1 MAKIRALGTAIT
13 FNAQTVGSIS
23 SISEVAPDSDE
34 LDVTTLDSTGGYR
47 EFLQGFKDGGEC
59 TLTGFY
65 DSGDAGQAAIITG
78 YGTGDIDATVIT
90 LPAAAGTVSFNSYVK
105 SYAIGAAEV
114 DGAVGFSGTL
124 RITGAVT
131 VA

>member
-13 FNAQTVGSIS
+13 FNSKTIGSLT
-23 SISEVAPDSDE
+23 SIGEVSPDSDE
-34 LDVTTLDSTGGYR
+34 LDSTTLDSAGNYR
-47 EFLQGFKDGGEC
+47 EFIQGFKDGGEVS
-59 TLTGFY
+59 LTGYY
-65 DSGDAGQAAIITG
+65 DSADSGQAEIITG

-90 LPAAAGTVSFNSYVK
+90 LPSAAGTISFNAWVK
-105 SYAIGAAEV
+105 SFSLGSADV
-114 DGAVGFSGTL
+114 DGVVGFGATL

>member
-13 FNAQTVGSIS
+13 FNSKTIGSLT
-23 SISEVAPDSDE
+23 SIGEVSPDSDE
-34 LDVTTLDSTGGYR
+34 LDATTLDSSGNYR
-47 EFLQGFKDGGEC
+47 EFIQGFKDGGEL
-59 TLTGFY
+59 TLSGYY
-65 DSGDAGQAAIITG
+65 DSGDAGQAELITG

-90 LPAAAGTVSFNSYVK
+90 LPSAAGTVSFNAWVK
-105 SYAIGAAEV
+105 SFSVGSADV
-114 DGAVGFSGTL
+114 DGLVNFGATL